1 MVRTRV
7 GYAGGVTRRPTYHDL
22 GDHAEAVQLDFDPE
36 RMSYGELLDLFFA
49 GHRPTRQAW
58 SRQYR
63 SAILVAGEEQRRL
76 AAERVRQV
84 AEHRGSEVF
93 VEILP
98 ADSFHRAEDYHQKY
112 YLQRHAEL
120 TAELRAPYPE
130 FRDFV
135 DSTAAARLNGYL
147 GGSRTHDL
155 RRVDLGRLGLSPVGQ
170 RILLK
175 EARRYGA
182 SCSSG

>member
-7 GYAGGVTRRPTYHDL
+7 GYAGGSQPRPTYHDL
-22 GDHAEAVQLDFDPE
+22 GDHAEAVQIDFDPE
-36 RMSYGELLDLFFA
+36 RMAYGELLDLFFA
-49 GHRPTRQAW
+49 GDRPTRPAW
-58 SRQYR
+58 SRQYM
-63 SAILVAGEEQRRL
+63 SAILFSSEDQRRL
-76 AAERVRQV
+76 AVERVRQV
-84 AEHRGSEVF
+84 ADRWRTEVF

-120 TAELRAPYPE
+120 TAELRAPYPD

-155 RRVDLGRLGLSPVGQ
+155 RREDLGRLGLSAAGQ

-182 SCSSG
+182 